1 MADLEK
7 RFFVAT
13 SVVEPNEFG
22 EFVVE
27 KRLDSAPKAP
37 PTGAAA
43 RTTTL
48 YEELESHRGSAE
60 AAMNERFKNKPPR
73 GLDEEDAMY
82 VAERCI
88 SLLFEVARGFDC
100 HSTRADWWIK
110 NMK

>member
-7 RFFVAT
+7 KFFVAT

-37 PTGAAA
+37 ATGAAA
-43 RTTTL
+43 RSTTL
-48 YEELESHRGSAE
+48 YDELESHRGSAE

-82 VAERCI
+82 VAR
-88 SLLFEVARGFDC
+88 LFFGGTFEVSPWFDRQQTAADRGFG
-100 HSTRADWWIK
+100 R
-110 NMK
+110 